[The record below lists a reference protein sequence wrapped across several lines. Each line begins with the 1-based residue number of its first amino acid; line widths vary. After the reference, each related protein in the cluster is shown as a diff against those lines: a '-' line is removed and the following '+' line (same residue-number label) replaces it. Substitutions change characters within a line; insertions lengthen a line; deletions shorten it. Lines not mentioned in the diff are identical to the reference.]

1 MPSKLQYFQ
10 SVADQAAQDVAA
22 SRSNWTDFLDTS
34 ARLYKYTF
42 PDQLLIHNQ
51 RPDAI
56 ACAPIETW
64 NETFKRAGYREFGHT
79 TTLTLKEDNE

>member
-1 MPSKLQYFQ
+1 MATKLQFY
-10 SVADQAAQDVAA
+10 SALAEHAAREVTAG
-22 SRSNWTDFLDTS
+22 RGNWQNFLDAA

-42 PDQLLIHNQ
+42 PDQLLIYAQ

-64 NETFKRAGYREFGHT
+64 NEIFNRWVRRGCLCRMRITGFLPLR
-79 TTLTLKEDNE
+79 

>member
-10 SVADQAAQDVAA
+10 SVAEQASQAVSAN
-22 SRSNWTDFLDTS
+22 RENWTDFLDS
-34 ARLYKYTF
+34 AARMYKYTF
-42 PDQLLIHNQ
+42 PDQLLIHAQ

-64 NETFKRAGYREFGHT
+64 NDTFN
-79 TTLTLKEDNE
+79 NESQR